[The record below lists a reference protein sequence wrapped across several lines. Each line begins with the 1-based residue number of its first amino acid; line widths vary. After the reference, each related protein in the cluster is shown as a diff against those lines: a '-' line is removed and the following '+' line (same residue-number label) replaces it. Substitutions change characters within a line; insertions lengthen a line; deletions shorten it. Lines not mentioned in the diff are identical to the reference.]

1 MSSTPQLRL
10 YKDESLTSEQLEKI
24 NELFNL
30 FKDDNPKWLSRQEC
44 LNLKSSENLIVVF
57 NVFEGAA
64 FEHLKKLN
72 SRFNLVSCLSLY
84 LFH

>member
-1 MSSTPQLRL
+1 MSTPQLRL

-24 NELFNL
+24 NELYAL

-44 LNLKSSENLIVVF
+44 LNLKNSDTLIVVF

-72 SRFNLVSCLSLY
+72 TRFVNINLFILK
-84 LFH
+84 